1 MDLLKSETK
10 SDMDAKDKQMKM
22 LQQTLKGMQEQLM
35 QSRKQQAQD
44 DQKIKDLTVKLN
56 ATKKEEPRESEIITL
71 DKDDDINEEPRTPK
85 QLGLTSSLVQISQ
98 KDAKLIGKYNVSLV
112 ENIISYFYE
121 IVFFL
126 IS

>member
-1 MDLLKSETK
+1 MLKSETK

-56 ATKKEEPRESEIITL
+56 ATKKEEPRERSSFWGV
-71 DKDDDINEEPRTPK
+71 DIFVLR
-85 QLGLTSSLVQISQ
+85 
-98 KDAKLIGKYNVSLV
+98 KYQGQVGGRSD
-112 ENIISYFYE
+112 SGGGG
-121 IVFFL
+121 
-126 IS
+126 

>member
-10 SDMDAKDKQMKM
+10 SEIDAKDKQMKM

-44 DQKIKDLTVKLN
+44 DEKIKDLTVKLN

-71 DKDDDINEEPRTPK
+71 DKDDDVNEEPRTPK
-85 QLGLTSSLVQISQ
+85 QLVLTSSFVQISQ
-98 KDAKLIGKYNVSLV
+98 KDAKLIGIFHKLSCEFYLSL
-112 ENIISYFYE
+112 IHI
-121 IVFFL
+121 
-126 IS
+126 